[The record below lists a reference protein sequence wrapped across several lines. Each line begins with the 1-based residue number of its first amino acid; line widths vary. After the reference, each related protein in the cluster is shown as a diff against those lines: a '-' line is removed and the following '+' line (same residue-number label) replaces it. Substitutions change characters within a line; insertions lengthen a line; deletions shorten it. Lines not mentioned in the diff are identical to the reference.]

1 MTTIASRPTP
11 ALVVEL
17 ADVIAANEVV
27 IKIIVDRSVDPPE
40 VRVMREQPG
49 RQLQLLMI
57 KPGDEEEVSLVDLC
71 QILDRLGFPV
81 DYEEM

>member
-1 MTTIASRPTP
+1 VTIIASRQAP

-17 ADVIAANEVV
+17 ADAIAAAEVV
-27 IKIIVDRSVDPPE
+27 IKIVVDRSVDPPE

-49 RQLQLLMI
+49 RQAEMLMI
-57 KPGDEEEVSLVDLC
+57 NPGDDESLSLVDLA

>member
-1 MTTIASRPTP
+1 VIIASRTEPVAPT
-11 ALVVEL
+11 EL
-17 ADVIAANEVV
+17 ADIIALAEIT

-40 VRVMREQPG
+40 VRVMRQQPG
-49 RQLQLLMI
+49 RQMDLLMI
-57 KPGDEEEVSLVDLC
+57 NPSDEEVLSLVDLA